1 MKEELDFT
9 KKRVTIAGK
18 SAIFQNKT
26 AEVPFYHTEFDGE
39 IFTPALSE
47 NTGPTYLGGTFETRP
62 GDVFLVA
69 YPKSGT
75 HWLTYITDQIAK
87 NPIILNKEEYVAI
100 GTIPFLERTLPEQL
114 EVLPSPRYMYTHL
127 PYHLVPCSREHK
139 VKYVVIARN
148 PRDVAV
154 SQFNFMRN
162 MKIVDFN
169 GTWNEFLS
177 LFMRGTGFGGS
188 YFEWVLEW
196 WEHQEDNNVLFLKYE
211 DLKKE
216 PTKQI
221 GILANFLGYQLFQEE
236 LEEIAEKCT
245 FKTMKANGVGSIE
258 ENKISLLREGK
269 SFYRKGIVGDWQNYF
284 SEEQLEKF
292 NRWCN
297 SHLEGTR
304 LEFDFS

>member
-1 MKEELDFT
+1 MKKELYFT

-47 NTGPTYLGGTFETRP
+47 ETGPTYLGGTFETRSD
-62 GDVFLVA
+62 DVFLVA

-75 HWLTYITDQIAK
+75 HWLTYITDQITRK
-87 NPIILNKEEYVAI
+87 SIILNKEEYVAI
-100 GTIPFLERTLPEQL
+100 GTIPFLERTISDQL

-127 PYHLVPCSREHK
+127 PYHFVPCSSEHE

-148 PRDVAV
+148 PKDVAV
-154 SQFNFMRN
+154 SQFNFVTN

-188 YFEWVLEW
+188 YFDWVLEW
-196 WEHQEDNNVLFLKYE
+196 WEHKEDDNVLFLKFE

-216 PTKQI
+216 LTGQV
-221 GILANFLGYQLFQEE
+221 GIIANFLGYQLSQEE
-236 LEEIAEKCT
+236 MEEIAEKCT
-245 FKTMKANGVGSIE
+245 FKNMKENRVGSIE
-258 ENKISLLREGK
+258 ENKDLIMKENK

-284 SEEQLEKF
+284 SDEQLEKF

-297 SHLEGTR
+297 SHLEGTG
-304 LEFDFS
+304 LEFDFG